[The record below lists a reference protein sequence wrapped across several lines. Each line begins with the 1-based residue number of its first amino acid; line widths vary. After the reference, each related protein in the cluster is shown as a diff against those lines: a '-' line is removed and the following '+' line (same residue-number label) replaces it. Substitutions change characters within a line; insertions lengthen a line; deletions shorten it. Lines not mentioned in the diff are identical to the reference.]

1 MFILRPVFDTIL
13 NLSVA
18 SSRHLPFRAKRPEG
32 LLGEGGLVLWV
43 ADTDQR
49 RVVVVL
55 LLLLAGADAEQT
67 QAEAFQGGELGLGQ
81 R

>member
-1 MFILRPVFDTIL
+1 MHARPPSHVTC
-13 NLSVA
+13 
-18 SSRHLPFRAKRPEG
+18 HLGRSDLKGFWGR
-32 LLGEGGLVLWV
+32 GGLVLWV

-49 RVVVVL
+49 RVVVI